1 MKPFLALILFVLP
14 SCVGISGSVHE
25 PLSLAESGR
34 GMLVLDGH
42 ERAAV
47 RQEKS
52 VPKDPAMRHRVGL
65 YYFAKIKELMQ

>member
-52 VPKDPAMRHRVGL
+52 VPKSLPATSIPWSW
-65 YYFAKIKELMQ
+65 FN